1 MKPTRF
7 VIEGAWSG
15 YTSAQKRVVHRTVHH
30 ASGKRLRAWAEN
42 THGIRYGDG
51 AMLYLSVRDAKP
63 RERVVELTG
72 YSSLIADCCRHNVSR
87 VDDLP
92 SDKP

>member
-1 MKPTRF
+1 
-7 VIEGAWSG
+7 
-15 YTSAQKRVVHRTVHH
+15 
-30 ASGKRLRAWAEN
+30 
-42 THGIRYGDG
+42 
-51 AMLYLSVRDAKP
+51 MLYLSVRDAKP